1 MAIACWS
8 LFGGT
13 PIVIAWKITL
23 QAMILALYSP
33 TQQHTLGPPDRVE
46 RFFSSIRRANLPMP
60 LLNWLRFPHLHNSR
74 RYEQVFSGMS
84 GAITHNSDYQSAE
97 ECMLAIDRYFDERNE
112 NFRARPKRAG
122 KKIWGKE
129 IVDPSFRRGEQLQ
142 RSAMVSLK

>member
-60 LLNWLRFPHLHNSR
+60 LLNWLGFPHLHNSR

-97 ECMLAIDRYFDERNE
+97 ECMLAIDRYFDERKE
-112 NFRARPKRAG
+112 NSKDPSKASWKEEL
-122 KKIWGKE
+122 GKE
-129 IVDPSFRRGEQLQ
+129 IVAPSFDEANNCKDPRL
-142 RSAMVSLK
+142 